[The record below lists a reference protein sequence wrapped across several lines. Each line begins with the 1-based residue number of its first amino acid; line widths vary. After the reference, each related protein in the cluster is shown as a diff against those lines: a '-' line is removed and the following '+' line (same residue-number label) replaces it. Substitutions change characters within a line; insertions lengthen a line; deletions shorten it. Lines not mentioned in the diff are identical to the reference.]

1 MKSKIKILILSAV
14 WAAGFISCDNM
25 DEKYKQYLEETNYSG
40 KVSGLKA
47 SAGNERVLLEWTNP
61 IDQKSKKIK
70 VVFND
75 GISDAEK
82 EFDTLV
88 ESAMMDG
95 LALSSYTFTVYTID
109 DYGNESIPVSV
120 SKSPYTAAHIS
131 SLTPPRCTI
140 QKQNDGKYT
149 VNMINVSSALMKFG
163 GKIDYR
169 INGSDGS
176 VISDTFTKDA
186 TNALTDVAIANV
198 PLSEGVEYTIQYEVT
213 VYPALL
219 KNKKPDGTLE
229 YTEVS
234 FDTTIVS
241 GNATVTP

>member
-1 MKSKIKILILSAV
+1 MKSKISILILSAV
-14 WAAGFISCDNM
+14 LVAGFVSCDNM
-25 DEKYKQYLEETNYSG
+25 DDNYKQYLEETNYSG
-40 KVSGLKA
+40 TISDLKA

-61 IDQKSKKIK
+61 KDQKSKKIK
-70 VVFND
+70 VVYND
-75 GISDAEK
+75 GLNEGEK
-82 EFDTLV
+82 EFDTLI

-109 DYGNESIPVSV
+109 DYGNASIPVTI

-140 QKQNDGKYT
+140 QKQDDGKYT
-149 VNMINVSSALMKFG
+149 VNIINASSALMKFG
-163 GKIDYR
+163 GKIGYR

-176 VISDTFTKDA
+176 DISDTFIKDV
-186 TNALTDVAIANV
+186 TDALTDVAIPDV
-198 PLSEGVEYTIQYEVT
+198 PLSEDVEYTIKYDVT

-241 GNATVTP
+241 GSATVTP